1 MAHVYSCARKMKGF
15 EQNLTTKCTKDVN
28 TAADII
34 RSGGVVAY
42 PTETVYGVGALAL
55 REPTVNKVIALKRM
69 KAKPISLAVSSFKMI
84 KEVAFID
91 NFEVLKNLLPG
102 PITVILRKR
111 KVVPDVLTA
120 GSQLVGIRYPSHE
133 TAQLLITTVESP
145 ITSTSA
151 NITNFEAPRNA
162 RDVSLNVDCILDGG
176 ASLCGPST
184 VVDLVNKIIVRRG
197 AAYERVVEKTGI
209 L

>member
-1 MAHVYSCARKMKGF
+1 M
-15 EQNLTTKCTKDVN
+15 TTKCTKDVN
-28 TAADII
+28 TAVDII

-55 REPTVNKVIALKRM
+55 QEPTVHKVIALKRM
-69 KAKPISLAVSSFKMI
+69 RAKPISLAVSSFKMI
-84 KEVAFID
+84 EEVAFID
-91 NFEVLKNLLPG
+91 NFDVLKNLLPG

-111 KVVPDVLTA
+111 GVVPDILTA
-120 GSQLVGIRYPSHE
+120 GSHLVGIRYPSHKI
-133 TAQLLITTVESP
+133 AQLLIATVGSP

-151 NITNFEAPRNA
+151 NITNFKAPMNA
-162 RDVSLNVDCILDGG
+162 RDVNLNVDCIIDGG
-176 ASLCGPST
+176 ASLYGPST

-197 AAYERVVEKTGI
+197 AGYKRVVEKTGI

>member
-1 MAHVYSCARKMKGF
+1 M
-15 EQNLTTKCTKDVN
+15 TTKCTKDVN

-55 REPTVNKVIALKRM
+55 HEPTVAKVIALKRM

-84 KEVAFID
+84 EEVAFIHD
-91 NFEVLKNLLPG
+91 SNVLKNLLPG

-111 KVVPDVLTA
+111 EVVPDILTA
-120 GSQLVGIRYPSHE
+120 GSQLVGIRYPSHK
-133 TAQLLITTVESP
+133 TAQLLITTVGSP

-151 NITNFEAPRNA
+151 NITNFEAPMNA
-162 RDVSLNVDCILDGG
+162 RDINLNVDCILDGG
-176 ASLCGPST
+176 SSLYGPST
-184 VVDLVNKIIVRRG
+184 VVDLVNNIIVRKG
-197 AAYERVVEKTGI
+197 AGYERVIEKTRI